1 MFFKLEN
8 FIGNV
13 EKYPHVERKLGT
25 VTEKGWVKIN
35 GVEIRDKIDIC
46 YQPGLQ
52 ENMLTTEA
60 DILFLGGE
68 PGSGK
73 GEPLDSMIVTPF
85 GHRRMGDLEV
95 GSIIS
100 GSDGSMQKVIQI
112 HELGERDVYRLKFA
126 DGTYTDCTE
135 DHIWVVKRM
144 SYQRKKRQINGTGQD
159 DDWQKWDM
167 KMIMNYLDNDP
178 KFNLAIPLSDPI
190 KFTLANERHRT
201 IDPYILGCL
210 LGDGCITGSAGYIL
224 MTSMDEEIIDSFKK
238 KGIEL
243 NKKNNSDYDY
253 ICKDKSLR
261 DKLKA
266 MKLYGTYSYNKF
278 IPHAYIYAPVEDRI
292 SILAGLID
300 TDGYIAENGS
310 AIVYTTTSLQLAKD
324 VQSIVFSLGG
334 RATVSEPQRSGYK
347 NSDDLFIQCRDH
359 YDVYIQI
366 EDNKRLTRLTRKKER
381 LIDYNSGVSD
391 VTRRIV
397 GYEYVGK
404 DICRCISVSN
414 PDSLYL
420 TGQNYALTHNTFG
433 ILLAALQGV
442 DKKGYSGLIIKK
454 ELVSTKDTAG
464 GMMQDAKIVIEEFA
478 DCQFRSSDNPT
489 FIFPTWGSAI
499 SFTHSNFESTTEKRA
514 REAQERAK
522 NFQCSFIAFD
532 ELTNFSF
539 DNWWYWTS
547 RNRDSSGMKSKM
559 ICTFNTNSHHFTR
572 TLIDWYI
579 GEDGKVIPERIGKIR
594 YFYKQ
599 GETER
604 DFVWGDSKEEVIR
617 KADLTIRKDM
627 LDAGVKPET
636 LVKSFTFMPSLM
648 MDNRIL
654 INATEG
660 GHVAN
665 IANMGGVEKEKLFDS
680 NWNTDTSGNSIVT
693 KDMIRG
699 IFKNE
704 GIEDET
710 MYATLDVSGG
720 GDNCVMIIWKG
731 LIIKHILNFDGL
743 TGDRSQFYKELEV
756 WIDRMLT
763 KYEVS
768 VYNFAFDASG
778 NGQYLKSYT
787 NGRPIVGNTVALTE
801 YDDSGNKAILEQ
813 YFNLRSQ
820 LMGKTH
826 YLLDMGMIGCDVD
839 PKQLFK
845 HGRNK
850 VPREL
855 EEILCEEADVFMR
868 TTKGNKYYFR
878 SKDEFKEKYRYSPDF
893 IDPIVYRAI
902 FELDQSKRKEVKK
915 EYTILDYIY

>member
-8 FIGNV
+8 FIGDV

-73 GEPLDSMIVTPF
+73 CLSINELVLSPRGFIKN
-85 GHRRMGDLEV
+85 GDLKV
-95 GSIIS
+95 GDIITGKDGGS
-100 GSDGSMQKVIQI
+100 QFVEEIHDQGIMDLYEITFSDGAKM
-112 HELGERDVYRLKFA
+112 R
-126 DGTYTDCTE
+126 CTL
-135 DHIWVVKRM
+135 DHLWTVKPYNDWEWVTLDFNTIK
-144 SYQRKKRQINGTGQD
+144 N
-159 DDWQKWDM
+159 
-167 KMIMNYLDNDP
+167 IMDIETNVR
-178 KFNLAIPLSDPI
+178 FEIPLYEGITDKPQ
-190 KFTLANERHRT
+190 ERR
-201 IDPYILGCL
+201 YFE
-210 LGDGCITGSAGYIL
+210 S
-224 MTSMDEEIIDSFKK
+224 
-238 KGIEL
+238 
-243 NKKNNSDYDY
+243 
-253 ICKDKSLR
+253 
-261 DKLKA
+261 
-266 MKLYGTYSYNKF
+266 
-278 IPHAYIYAPVEDRI
+278 
-292 SILAGLID
+292 
-300 TDGYIAENGS
+300 
-310 AIVYTTTSLQLAKD
+310 
-324 VQSIVFSLGG
+324 
-334 RATVSEPQRSGYK
+334 
-347 NSDDLFIQCRDH
+347 
-359 YDVYIQI
+359 
-366 EDNKRLTRLTRKKER
+366 
-381 LIDYNSGVSD
+381 
-391 VTRRIV
+391 
-397 GYEYVGK
+397 YEYYGREECRCIKVSNKDCLYVVGK
-404 DICRCISVSN
+404 DYIV
-414 PDSLYL
+414 
-420 TGQNYALTHNTFG
+420 THNTFG

-478 DCQFRSSDNPT
+478 DCQFRASDNPT
-489 FIFPTWGSAI
+489 FIFPTWGSAV

-579 GEDGKVIPERIGKIR
+579 SEDGKVIPERIGKIR

-665 IANMGGVEKEKLFDS
+665 IANMGGIEKEKLFDS
-680 NWNTDTSGNSIVT
+680 NWNTDTSGDSIVT